1 MVAVNLLLIV
11 IAGYLLGSIPTA
23 IIAGKLLKGIDVREH
38 GSGNA
43 GATNV
48 FRVLGWQAGLLV
60 LAIDIA
66 KGFVATKYASQIAL
80 VPLDISP
87 VYLMFLGGVSA
98 VFGHIWTVFA
108 GFKGGKG
115 VGAAAGML
123 IALYPVAVLVCFAI
137 FAVVVATTRY
147 VSLGSITAA
156 VSLPVVLWLLQSYY
170 GKTVE
175 APLYWFSIFV
185 AILIVFTHRSNLGRL
200 LAGTENKFGS
210 ASPKTEP

>member
-1 MVAVNLLLIV
+1 MVALNLLLITG
-11 IAGYLLGSIPTA
+11 AGYLLGSIPTA
-23 IIAGKLLKGIDVREH
+23 IITGKLLKGIDVREH

-66 KGFVATKYASQIAL
+66 KGFVATKYASQISITAM
-80 VPLDISP
+80 DISP

-123 IALYPVAVLVCFAI
+123 IALYPVAVLICFLI
-137 FAVVVATTRY
+137 FALIVAGTRY

-156 VSLPVVLWLLQSYY
+156 VSLPVVLWLLEHFT
-170 GKTVE
+170 GRAVE
-175 APLYWFSIFV
+175 PPLYWFSIFV
-185 AILIVFTHRSNLGRL
+185 AALIVYTHRSNLSRL
-200 LAGTENKFGS
+200 LAGTENKFGN
-210 ASPKTEP
+210 SPAQPN

>member
-1 MVAVNLLLIV
+1 MVALNLLLITG
-11 IAGYLLGSIPTA
+11 AGYLLGSIPTA
-23 IIAGKLLKGIDVREH
+23 IITGKLLKGIDVREH

-66 KGFVATKYASQIAL
+66 KGFVATKYASQISITAM
-80 VPLDISP
+80 DISP

-123 IALYPVAVLVCFAI
+123 IALYPVAVLICFLI
-137 FAVVVATTRY
+137 FALIVAGTRY

-156 VSLPVVLWLLQSYY
+156 VSLPVVLWLLEHFA
-170 GKTVE
+170 GRAVE
-175 APLYWFSIFV
+175 PPLYWFSIFV
-185 AILIVFTHRSNLGRL
+185 AALIVYTHRSNLSRL
-200 LAGTENKFGS
+200 LAGTENKFGN
-210 ASPKTEP
+210 SPAQPN